1 MPADDPDTSRDEP
14 AEPRG
19 GGTTSASPPSRAPI
33 PTGAPAKA
41 PAPAAAAAGR
51 AFRRRPT
58 SLGDAFR
65 FFLPLMLMAELM
77 MISHAV
83 ISAFLARMTD
93 PEPVLA
99 AYSIAFYFHATIGS
113 PIWACQFVA
122 VSFIRDR
129 ASMRRL
135 LFFSLQVA
143 AFVSLVL
150 FTVGLT
156 PVGAWLFRTLFGAGP
171 EVADAAQRCT
181 FIFSFVMLF
190 AVVRSL
196 VYGLFMVERKTI
208 YVTLGTVVRLAGLAV
223 VLAGLTLF
231 IEGAEVGAIAL
242 VACIAIETVFG
253 VIVARP
259 FFRRLPA
266 GRHPPSYRELWK
278 FSWPIMIMQTAES
291 GVIFTIN
298 LFLGRLVRPELALA
312 AFGLLD
318 SLMRLLLSPLRN
330 VIQTVQALV
339 RFRRDV
345 GVILTFATIV
355 GSGFAGMTL
364 LFHFEGGADLRAR
377 EGHGAAAAH
386 GGVRGARVGI
396 RLPPRARDGGRFPR
410 ARAPHRGQADRGDRD
425 RLRGATPHGGSGR
438 GSGHPPR
445 DDERRPHRD
454 VRPHRRIPRRVGSAP
469 RPPPLDR
476 PDPRATPPPPTAR
489 APQNRHRRRRVAP
502 VCIVPTEGDAARM
515 LELQERPPR
524 PNGSGWLHSPTTETK
539 DPMEGTT
546 LLTERTEWTTFG
558 RRSDYGC
565 NPS

>member
-1 MPADDPDTSRDEP
+1 MQADDTGASRADPEDS
-14 AEPRG
+14 AESAGPG
-19 GGTTSASPPSRAPI
+19 GDGSATESPPSTAPA
-33 PTGAPAKA
+33 PAAPVRTPAKA
-41 PAPAAAAAGR
+41 PAPAAAAGG

-83 ISAFLARMTD
+83 ISAFLARMSD

-129 ASMRRL
+129 ASMYRL
-135 LFFSLQVA
+135 LVFSLQVA
-143 AFVSLVL
+143 GVISLL
-150 FTVGLT
+150 MLAVGLT
-156 PVGAWLFRTLFGAGP
+156 PLGIWLFRTLFGAGP
-171 EVADAAQRCT
+171 EVAAAAQRCAL
-181 FIFSFVMLF
+181 IFTFVMLF

-223 VLAGLTLF
+223 VLAGLILF

-242 VACIAIETVFG
+242 VACIGIETAFG
-253 VIVARP
+253 VAVARP

-266 GRHPPSYRELWK
+266 GSHPPSYRELWK

-291 GVIFTIN
+291 GVIFTVN

-330 VIQTVQALV
+330 VIQTVQTLV

-345 GVILTFATIV
+345 GVIITFAAIV
-355 GSGFAGMTL
+355 GGGFAGMML
-364 LFHFEGGADLRAR
+364 LFHLERVRSFALEGVMGLPPHMAEYVAPALAFGFLLALAMACASLARGLLIAAKRTGAIAI
-377 EGHGAAAAH
+377 AS
-386 GGVRGARVGI
+386 GVRLLMVGAVGGTAI
-396 RLPPRARDGGRFPR
+396 LLGMTNGALIGMYALIGAFFAESAVLLARL
-410 ARAPHRGQADRGDRD
+410 
-425 RLRGATPHGGSGR
+425 LW
-438 GSGHPPR
+438 
-445 DDERRPHRD
+445 
-454 VRPHRRIPRRVGSAP
+454 
-469 RPPPLDR
+469 LDR
-476 PDPRATPPPPTAR
+476 TIGP
-489 APQNRHRRRRVAP
+489 RRRR
-502 VCIVPTEGDAARM
+502 
-515 LELQERPPR
+515 RPPAR
-524 PNGSGWLHSPTTETK
+524 
-539 DPMEGTT
+539 
-546 LLTERTEWTTFG
+546 
-558 RRSDYGC
+558 RRSPAPEGA
-565 NPS
+565 

>member
-1 MPADDPDTSRDEP
+1 MPADDSGTSRDEP
-14 AEPRG
+14 AASRG
-19 GGTTSASPPSRAPI
+19 SGTTAASPPSSAPI
-33 PTGAPAKA
+33 PARAPAKA
-41 PAPAAAAAGR
+41 PAPAAAGG
-51 AFRRRPT
+51 AFRRRRT

-129 ASMRRL
+129 ASMYRL
-135 LFFSLQVA
+135 LLFSLHVA
-143 AFVSLVL
+143 AIVSLVL
-150 FTVGLT
+150 FTMGLT
-156 PVGAWLFRTLFGAGP
+156 PAGHWLFRTLFGAGP
-171 EVADAAQRCT
+171 EVPDAAQRCT

-253 VIVARP
+253 VVVARP

-278 FSWPIMIMQTAES
+278 FAWPIMIMQTAES
-291 GVIFTIN
+291 GVIFTVN

-339 RFRRDV
+339 RFRSDV
-345 GVILTFATIV
+345 RVIVTFATIV
-355 GSGFAGMTL
+355 GAGFAGMTL
-364 LFHFEGGADLRAR
+364 LFHFEGVRTFALERVMGLPPHMAEYVAPALAFGFVLALAMAAASLARGLLIAAKRTGAIAIASGVRLLMV
-377 EGHGAAAAH
+377 GVVGGAAILL
-386 GGVRGARVGI
+386 GMTNGALIGMYALIGAFLAESAVLLA
-396 RLPPRARDGGRFPR
+396 RLLWI
-410 ARAPHRGQADRGDRD
+410 DRTLG
-425 RLRGATPHGGSGR
+425 
-438 GSGHPPR
+438 
-445 DDERRPHRD
+445 
-454 VRPHRRIPRRVGSAP
+454 PRRRR
-469 RPPPLDR
+469 RPPP
-476 PDPRATPPPPTAR
+476 A
-489 APQNRHRRRRVAP
+489 RRRSPAA
-502 VCIVPTEGDAARM
+502 EGA
-515 LELQERPPR
+515 
-524 PNGSGWLHSPTTETK
+524 
-539 DPMEGTT
+539 
-546 LLTERTEWTTFG
+546 
-558 RRSDYGC
+558 
-565 NPS
+565 

>member
-1 MPADDPDTSRDEP
+1 MPADDPGTSRDEP

-19 GGTTSASPPSRAPI
+19 GGTTTASPPSRAPI
-33 PTGAPAKA
+33 PTRAPAKV
-41 PAPAAAAAGR
+41 PAPTAAGG

-83 ISAFLARMTD
+83 ISAFLARMAD

-135 LFFSLQVA
+135 LHFSLQVA
-143 AFVSLVL
+143 GVITLVML
-150 FTVGLT
+150 AVGLT
-156 PVGAWLFRTLFGAGP
+156 PLGIWLFRTLFGAGP
-171 EVADAAQRCT
+171 EVAAAAQRCAL
-181 FIFSFVMLF
+181 IFTFVMLF

-242 VACIAIETVFG
+242 VACIGIETAFG
-253 VIVARP
+253 VVVARP

-266 GRHPPSYRELWK
+266 GSHPPSYRELWK

-291 GVIFTIN
+291 GVIFTVN

-330 VIQTVQALV
+330 VIQTVQTLV

-345 GVILTFATIV
+345 RVIIIFAAIV
-355 GSGFAGMTL
+355 GGGFAGMML
-364 LFHFEGGADLRAR
+364 LFHLEGVRTFALEGVMGLPPHMAEYVAPALAYGFLLALTMAAASLARGLLIAAKRTGAIAIASGVRLLMVGAIGGAAILLGMTNGALIGMYALIGAFLAESAVLLAR
-377 EGHGAAAAH
+377 LLW
-386 GGVRGARVGI
+386 I
-396 RLPPRARDGGRFPR
+396 
-410 ARAPHRGQADRGDRD
+410 DRTLG
-425 RLRGATPHGGSGR
+425 P
-438 GSGHPPR
+438 
-445 DDERRPHRD
+445 
-454 VRPHRRIPRRVGSAP
+454 
-469 RPPPLDR
+469 
-476 PDPRATPPPPTAR
+476 
-489 APQNRHRRRRVAP
+489 RRRR
-502 VCIVPTEGDAARM
+502 
-515 LELQERPPR
+515 RPPAR
-524 PNGSGWLHSPTTETK
+524 RRTATA
-539 DPMEGTT
+539 EGA
-546 LLTERTEWTTFG
+546 
-558 RRSDYGC
+558 
-565 NPS
+565 

>member
-1 MPADDPDTSRDEP
+1 MPADDPGTSRDEP

-33 PTGAPAKA
+33 PIGAPAKA
-41 PAPAAAAAGR
+41 PAPAAAGR

-83 ISAFLARMTD
+83 ISAFLARMAD

-129 ASMRRL
+129 ISMRRL

-208 YVTLGTVVRLAGLAV
+208 YVTLGTVVRLVGLAV

-231 IEGAEVGAIAL
+231 IEGAEVGALAL

-364 LFHFEGGADLRAR
+364 LFHFERVRTFALERVMGLPPHMAEYVAPALAFGFVLALAMAAASLARGLLIAAKRTGAIAIASGVRLLMVGVVGGAAILLGMTNGALIGMYALIGAFLAESAVLLAR
-377 EGHGAAAAH
+377 LLW
-386 GGVRGARVGI
+386 I
-396 RLPPRARDGGRFPR
+396 
-410 ARAPHRGQADRGDRD
+410 DRTLG
-425 RLRGATPHGGSGR
+425 P
-438 GSGHPPR
+438 
-445 DDERRPHRD
+445 
-454 VRPHRRIPRRVGSAP
+454 
-469 RPPPLDR
+469 
-476 PDPRATPPPPTAR
+476 
-489 APQNRHRRRRVAP
+489 RRRRRRPRHGTSAA
-502 VCIVPTEGDAARM
+502 EGA
-515 LELQERPPR
+515 
-524 PNGSGWLHSPTTETK
+524 
-539 DPMEGTT
+539 
-546 LLTERTEWTTFG
+546 
-558 RRSDYGC
+558 
-565 NPS
+565 

>member
-1 MPADDPDTSRDEP
+1 MQAEDTGASRADRSERAEPADS
-14 AEPRG
+14 
-19 GGTTSASPPSRAPI
+19 GGTVSGSAATPASSRAPAKSE
-33 PTGAPAKA
+33 TQTPAT
-41 PAPAAAAAGR
+41 AGG

-83 ISAFLARMTD
+83 ISAFLARMSD

-129 ASMRRL
+129 ASMHRL
-135 LFFSLQVA
+135 LVFSLQVA
-143 AFVSLVL
+143 SVISLVML
-150 FTVGLT
+150 VVGLT
-156 PVGAWLFRTLFGAGP
+156 PLGTWLFRTLFGAGP
-171 EVADAAQRCT
+171 EVAAAAQRCA
-181 FIFSFVMLF
+181 FIFTFGILF
-190 AVVRSL
+190 AVVRTL

-242 VACIAIETVFG
+242 VACIGIETAFG
-253 VIVARP
+253 VVVARP

-266 GRHPPSYRELWK
+266 GSHPPSYRELWK

-291 GVIFTIN
+291 GVIFTVN

-330 VIQTVQALV
+330 VIQTVQTLV

-345 GVILTFATIV
+345 GVIVTFATIV
-355 GSGFAGMTL
+355 GSGFAGMML
-364 LFHFEGGADLRAR
+364 LFHLEGVRTFALEGVMGLPPHMAEYVAPALSFGFLLALAMACASLARGLLIAAKRTGAIAIASGVRLLMVGAVGGAAILL
-377 EGHGAAAAH
+377 GMTNGALIGMYALIGAFLVESAVLL
-386 GGVRGARVGI
+386 VR
-396 RLPPRARDGGRFPR
+396 LLWLGRTLGP
-410 ARAPHRGQADRGDRD
+410 
-425 RLRGATPHGGSGR
+425 
-438 GSGHPPR
+438 
-445 DDERRPHRD
+445 
-454 VRPHRRIPRRVGSAP
+454 
-469 RPPPLDR
+469 
-476 PDPRATPPPPTAR
+476 
-489 APQNRHRRRRVAP
+489 RRRR
-502 VCIVPTEGDAARM
+502 
-515 LELQERPPR
+515 RPPAR
-524 PNGSGWLHSPTTETK
+524 RRTPAS
-539 DPMEGTT
+539 
-546 LLTERTEWTTFG
+546 ERA
-558 RRSDYGC
+558 
-565 NPS
+565 

>member
-1 MPADDPDTSRDEP
+1 M
-14 AEPRG
+14 RG
-19 GGTTSASPPSRAPI
+19 RGRP
-33 PTGAPAKA
+33 APAKPEA
-41 PAPAAAAAGR
+41 PASAAAGG

-83 ISAFLARMTD
+83 ISAFLARMSD
-93 PEPVLA
+93 PEPILA

-129 ASMRRL
+129 ASMYRL
-135 LFFSLQVA
+135 LQFSTQVA
-143 AFVSLVL
+143 GVIAVL
-150 FTVGLT
+150 MLAVGFTPFGS
-156 PVGAWLFRTLFGAGP
+156 WLFRTLFGAGP
-171 EVADAAQRCT
+171 EVAAAAQRCSL
-181 FIFSFVMLF
+181 IFTFVMVF

-242 VACIAIETVFG
+242 VACIGIETAFG
-253 VIVARP
+253 VVVARP

-266 GRHPPSYRELWK
+266 GSHPPSYRELWK

-318 SLMRLLLSPLRN
+318 SLMRVILSPLRN
-330 VIQTVQALV
+330 VIQTVQTLV

-345 GVILTFATIV
+345 GVIVTFAVIV
-355 GSGFAGMTL
+355 GGGFAAVML
-364 LFHFEGGADLRAR
+364 LFHLERVRTFALEGVMGLPPHMAEYVAPALAFGFLLALAMAVASLARGLLIAAKRTGAIAVASGVRLLMVGAVGGAAIYLGESNGALIGMYALIGAFFAESAVLLAR
-377 EGHGAAAAH
+377 LLWLDRTL
-386 GGVRGARVGI
+386 GG
-396 RLPPRARDGGRFPR
+396 
-410 ARAPHRGQADRGDRD
+410 
-425 RLRGATPHGGSGR
+425 
-438 GSGHPPR
+438 
-445 DDERRPHRD
+445 
-454 VRPHRRIPRRVGSAP
+454 PRRRRQRRP
-469 RPPPLDR
+469 RPPR
-476 PDPRATPPPPTAR
+476 RKTP
-489 APQNRHRRRRVAP
+489 AP
-502 VCIVPTEGDAARM
+502 EGA
-515 LELQERPPR
+515 
-524 PNGSGWLHSPTTETK
+524 
-539 DPMEGTT
+539 
-546 LLTERTEWTTFG
+546 
-558 RRSDYGC
+558 
-565 NPS
+565 